1 MGTTQI
7 ILIVLVLVLVIV
19 YPILVSARNKKE
31 SQKLNDQANSLKKGD
46 KVLTTSGVYGTI
58 VDMQLEGEK
67 KIVTIETGTDKKKGY
82 ISVDAFAIYNVFK
95 EEDKTAAVEAK
106 VEGKKETKA
115 EPKKEEIEAKE
126 EIKTDE
132 LISSDSNTAADIE
145 AQVSGKK
152 PKSKKKWLSSHFFL
166 FNK

>member
-152 PKSKKKWLSSHFFL
+152 PKSKKK
-166 FNK
+166 